1 MVEERDE
8 ETWVEEVEAWA
19 EKASPLLP
27 SLAGSLIAPEDF
39 FGVSFGY
46 PSLLARSLEVKVG

>member
-1 MVEERDE
+1 MAEEHEE

-19 EKASPLLP
+19 EKVSQLLLF
-27 SLAGSLIAPEDF
+27 LAGFLIAPVSF

-46 PSLLARSLEVKVG
+46 PSLLARFWVVKVG

>member
-1 MVEERDE
+1 MVEEREE

-19 EKASPLLP
+19 EKVSQLL
-27 SLAGSLIAPEDF
+27 LFLVGSLIAPVSF

-46 PSLLARSLEVKVG
+46 PSLLARSWAMKVG